1 MSAILFLLKKSIQN
15 LWRVVLIWVS
25 EADPLILGF
34 GCLVPFGF
42 PLRPDKRTRGMKRNS
57 MRLPPVRRK
66 LLLPGLPLPA
76 LRRLALRRPARLP
89 LQPEQRLPQPGLPEQ
104 EHQGR
109 RPARQTCPFR
119 RPG

>member
-15 LWRVVLIWVS
+15 LWCVVLIWVS

-57 MRLPPVRRK
+57 MRLPKDSHAEDAIRLITMERDGWTQSLGRPVTQTSKTESRK
-66 LLLPGLPLPA
+66 PSTLLLVPLFP
-76 LRRLALRRPARLP
+76 
-89 LQPEQRLPQPGLPEQ
+89 
-104 EHQGR
+104 
-109 RPARQTCPFR
+109 
-119 RPG
+119 

>member
-15 LWRVVLIWVS
+15 LWCVVLIWVS

-66 LLLPGLPLPA
+66 LLLPGLP
-76 LRRLALRRPARLP
+76 
-89 LQPEQRLPQPGLPEQ
+89 QPGLPEQ
-104 EHQGR
+104 EHQRSEECRVGKECR
-109 RPARQTCPFR
+109 SRVSPCHL
-119 RPG
+119 